1 VPARNTSRSV
11 ARIVLTIP
19 REREFSAV
27 ADLVLA
33 GLASRLDLTLE
44 TIDDLQLALE
54 SLLEREEGEGEITVS
69 LTVVDGAIEASVGP
83 FDRDDIEAELAAA
96 GAAPGIG
103 LRRLLDTTVDDVRLA
118 EREGSCWV
126 ELRKEVVRR

>member
-1 VPARNTSRSV
+1 MPS
-11 ARIVLTIP
+11 IVLTIP

-54 SLLEREEGEGEITVS
+54 TLLERNEGAGE
-69 LTVVDGAIEASVGP
+69 LTVRLDFADGSLEASVGP
-83 FDRDDIEAELAAA
+83 FVRDEIEPALAGDDAT
-96 GAAPGIG
+96 GIG
-103 LRRLLDTTVDDVRLA
+103 LRRLLTTTVDAFELTDRD
-118 EREGSCWV
+118 GGCWID
-126 ELRKEVVRR
+126 LRKVVATGAP

>member
-1 VPARNTSRSV
+1 MS
-11 ARIVLTIP
+11 RIVLTIP

-54 SLLEREEGEGEITVS
+54 TLLERNEGDGE
-69 LTVVDGAIEASVGP
+69 LTVELELVDGALEAVVGP
-83 FDRDDIEAELAAA
+83 FEREDIEPELTGDA
-96 GAAPGIG
+96 GDGIG
-103 LRRLLDTTVDDVRLA
+103 LRRLLDTTVDDYGLSD
-118 EREGSCWV
+118 REGGCWV
-126 ELRKEVVRR
+126 ELRKAVTV